1 MKDYSISLLVAM
13 ITTYHAH
20 LDFQFHLDRPK
31 LWVMLNGL
39 ATTMMC
45 YGMRRMFPKTFVLWN
60 NQQQEWVCN
69 RSEQGTGVLFF
80 FFGYG
85 STSFVGRGEMGNQN
99 MHNNVIMYIPQVC
112 CCQLHSFAKSLN
124 LPQMPPE
131 QLAKKLIPEKRRAP
145 QHHDVGSPSF
155 CQPNPRFVF
164 VFCYSV
170 QSRFARKTVLILKQI
185 FGGM

>member
-1 MKDYSISLLVAM
+1 MEQPTARVSVQSLRTRYWSLV
-13 ITTYHAH
+13 
-20 LDFQFHLDRPK
+20 LLFW
-31 LWVMLNGL
+31 LWFNKFCL
-39 ATTMMC
+39 
-45 YGMRRMFPKTFVLWN
+45 
-60 NQQQEWVCN
+60 
-69 RSEQGTGVLFF
+69 
-80 FFGYG
+80 
-85 STSFVGRGEMGNQN
+85 GRGEMGNQN
-99 MHNNVIMYIPQVC
+99 MHNVIMYIPQVC

-164 VFCYSV
+164 VFCYCYSV